1 VSTWVNVLEA
11 RRARE
16 FKGLP
21 KLEKSWRV
29 SQRKRS
35 KMDPEEKVWPLFFWP
50 DAGHGMRT
58 ALADLQCDAAVY
70 IAPVWRSD
78 SCIIPV

>member
-1 VSTWVNVLEA
+1 LPSPTQEIDIVRDHIVKPLTQVSTWVNVLEA

-35 KMDPEEKVWPLFFWP
+35 KMDPEEKVWPLFF
-50 DAGHGMRT
+50 
-58 ALADLQCDAAVY
+58 LA
-70 IAPVWRSD
+70 
-78 SCIIPV
+78 